1 MAFARSSPH
10 YNTFRLHIIDLH
22 IQISIKTQSKCEQ
35 YWNEQLDKPYDA
47 GRGFTVVTTGYRG
60 FADYV
65 VRDMTLTRVSLSK
78 NMQSPKH
85 CIQPGINTYNIIR
98 RSCTIIIIQYIYS
111 DRSKLNSFNN
121 TCVYYMYIIHIVCY
135 YDCVLLFFS
144 PLMNIELSV

>member
-10 YNTFRLHIIDLH
+10 YNTFRLYIIDLH

-47 GRGFTVVTTGYRG
+47 GRGFTVVTTGYKG

-85 CIQPGINTYNIIR
+85 CIQPGINTYLRIILYNYYY
-98 RSCTIIIIQYIYS
+98 TVYIQ
-111 DRSKLNSFNN
+111 R
-121 TCVYYMYIIHIVCY
+121 
-135 YDCVLLFFS
+135 
-144 PLMNIELSV
+144 